1 MKWAGGDSQETPA
14 SSLGMLGNGSH
25 VPLQTV
31 SIVIICV
38 VFLVRFLLMFDT
50 AIIAGA

>member
-1 MKWAGGDSQETPA
+1 MKWVGGDSQETPA

-31 SIVIICV
+31 SLLISCVI
-38 VFLVRFLLMFDT
+38 LLRLSLLMFNT
-50 AIIAGA
+50 VFIAGA